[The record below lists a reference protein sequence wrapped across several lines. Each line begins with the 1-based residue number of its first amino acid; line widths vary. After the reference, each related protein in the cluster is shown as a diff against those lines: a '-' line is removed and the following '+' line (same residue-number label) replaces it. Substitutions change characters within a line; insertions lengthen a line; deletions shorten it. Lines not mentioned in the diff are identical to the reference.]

1 MMQPTVLQA
10 LGIDPG
16 GSTPRDLAAVWVISF
31 GALVLAFPV
40 YSYLVFAMGMDRG
53 GIANILATQV
63 TLCYWLGIS
72 AAFLPLPG
80 LRSWSRLRRIHAV
93 CLTFMLVSY
102 LTHLSWEL
110 GWLFLHGRIA
120 ESRDALWA
128 YTWWAY
134 IDGGDMR
141 YYRPELNFIMMEILS
156 VINGSIGLTG
166 LWLLFRSRFE
176 DWRGTLLC
184 MSTGVTHTV
193 LTWYY
198 YGTEI
203 LSGFAS
209 VNTDSF
215 FDLWIKFIFLNG
227 PWLVF
232 PWLVLYWGVQL
243 LRIQLAR
250 PAPTSS

>member
-1 MMQPTVLQA
+1 MASQTVHEA
-10 LGIDPG
+10 LGIDPAEAA
-16 GSTPRDLAAVWVISF
+16 PRDLVTTWVICF

-40 YSYLVFAMGMDRG
+40 YSYLVFGAGLDRG
-53 GIANILATQV
+53 AIANALATQV
-63 TLCYWLGIS
+63 TICYWLGIS

-80 LRSWSRLRRIHAV
+80 LKGWSRLRRIQGV
-93 CLTFMLVSY
+93 CLTFMWVSY

-110 GWLFLHGRIA
+110 GWLFLHERIA
-120 ESRDALWA
+120 ESRDELWA

-134 IDGGDMR
+134 IDGGDLR
-141 YYRPELNFIMMEILS
+141 YYRPALNFIMMEVLS
-156 VINGSIGLTG
+156 VINGTIGLTG

-176 DWRGTLLC
+176 DYRGTLMCL
-184 MSTGVTHTV
+184 STAVTHTV

-203 LSGFAS
+203 LSGFEN
-209 VNTDSF
+209 VNTHSF

-232 PWLVLYWGVQL
+232 PWLVVYWATRL

-250 PAPTSS
+250 